1 MTHIAGFFPL
11 PALTVQNAHSLGGVL
26 RRKLAGDEQEK
37 QSPQQLG
44 TGFSEPLQVGSG
56 LSTSSGHKQNFRTE
70 VSVFVVLSPLFL
82 SYFHLLLLFFPSFF
96 KSLIH

>member
-1 MTHIAGFFPL
+1 MTGVAGFFQL

-44 TGFSEPLQVGSG
+44 IGFSEPLQQGFG
-56 LSTSSGHKQNFRTE
+56 LSTSSGYKQNFRTE

-82 SYFHLLLLFFPSFF
+82 PYFHLLLLFFPSFF
-96 KSLIH
+96 KYLIQ